1 MPTGTDRLTLSV
13 DRVTFGYDERLV
25 LEDVSL
31 RVTPGER
38 VAIVG
43 ANGAGKTTLLKLM
56 ANLLRPRTGA
66 VRLGTKNVR
75 TFSRAALAMHVG
87 VVPQELAIPFTLAVR
102 DLVECGRTAY
112 LSWFGGLT
120 TADRHA
126 VDEALASTGTTAFG
140 DRSLDE
146 LSGGER
152 QRVVI
157 AMALAQ
163 EPAILL
169 LDEPTQHL
177 DLTRQGEVLDLI
189 ASLSTERRLSI
200 VATMHDLNLAAQ
212 YFDRL
217 IVLAGHGVA
226 ADGPPSRVMRA
237 EVLEAAYG
245 GTLEFVTAPSRD
257 VPIVLPVRRA
267 ARAENIGIEERR

>member
-1 MPTGTDRLTLSV
+1 MPTGADRLPLSV
-13 DRVTFGYDERLV
+13 DCVTFGYDERLV

-31 RVTPGER
+31 QVTPGER

-56 ANLLRPRTGA
+56 ASLLRPRAGA
-66 VRLGTKNVR
+66 VRLGTQNVR

-87 VVPQELAIPFTLAVR
+87 VVPQELATPFTLAVR

-120 TADRHA
+120 TADQHA
-126 VDEALASTGTTAFG
+126 VDAALASTGTTAFS

-200 VATMHDLNLAAQ
+200 VATMHDLNLAAR

-217 IVLAGHGVA
+217 IVLAGRSVA
-226 ADGPPSRVMRA
+226 ADGPPDRVMRA
-237 EVLEAAYG
+237 DVLEPAYG
-245 GTLEFVTAPSRD
+245 GKLEFVTTTSRN
-257 VPIVLPVRRA
+257 VPIVLPVRRT
-267 ARAENIGIEERR
+267 ARAENIGPEERR

>member
-1 MPTGTDRLTLSV
+1 MHTAPDRVSLSV
-13 DRVTFGYDERLV
+13 DRVTFGYDEQPV
-25 LEDVSL
+25 LENASL
-31 RVTPGER
+31 EIAAGER

-56 ANLLRPRTGA
+56 AGLLRPRAGA
-66 VRLGTKNVR
+66 VRLGRQDVR
-75 TFSRAALAMHVG
+75 GLSRAALARRLGM
-87 VVPQELAIPFTLAVR
+87 VPQEIALPFSLTVR

-112 LSWFGGLT
+112 LSWFSGLT
-120 TADRHA
+120 AADRRA
-126 VDEALASTGTTAFG
+126 VDAALRSTGTAAFV
-140 DRSLDE
+140 DRSLE
-146 LSGGER
+146 ALSGGER

-157 AMALAQ
+157 AMVLAQ
-163 EPAILL
+163 EPGIIL

-189 ASLSTERRLSI
+189 VALSRDRGLTL

-226 ADGPPSRVMRA
+226 ADGRPADVMRA
-237 EVLEAAYG
+237 DVLEAAYG
-245 GTLEFVTAPSRD
+245 GRLEFVTTPSRD
-257 VPIVLPVRRA
+257 VPIVLPVR
-267 ARAENIGIEERR
+267 N